1 MTPSALASSHLPL
14 FLITASTISSVGP
27 QMPRFEVKTV
37 RATCPT
43 GNDMPGCTCDEDKSG
58 LNIVCHG
65 TDQAGIVRV
74 RNSVRQHI
82 SDLELYDLSPSLTHL
97 PAWLFY
103 NISLSNLAVARSHI
117 KDVDEDLFVGVEHSL
132 VTLSFQ
138 HSLLTYVPR
147 GINKITS
154 LKLLDLEGN
163 NITELY
169 PYSFYGASIAHLSL
183 AENKLLSLS
192 ENAFLGLE
200 GNLKTLNLRA
210 NIFQTF
216 PMTAV
221 RNLQNLE
228 DLNLGM

>member
-1 MTPSALASSHLPL
+1 MTPQALLSLLLVS
-14 FLITASTISSVGP
+14 ISSVGP
-27 QMPRFEVKTV
+27 QMPRFEVKTA
-37 RATCPT
+37 RPSCP
-43 GNDMPGCTCDEDKSG
+43 PGSEMAGCACEEDSHG
-58 LNIVCHG
+58 LDILCER
-65 TDQAGIVRV
+65 TDQAGIVRL
-74 RNSVRQHI
+74 RNSVRHHI
-82 SDLELYDLSPSLTHL
+82 SSLKLYDLSASLTHL

-132 VTLSFQ
+132 LTLSFK
-138 HSLLTYVPR
+138 HSQLTYVPR
-147 GINKITS
+147 GINKITN
-154 LKLLDLEGN
+154 LKSLDLEGN

-169 PYSFYGASIAHLSL
+169 PYSFYGASIAQLSL
-183 AENKLLSLS
+183 AENRLLSLS

>member
-1 MTPSALASSHLPL
+1 MTPLAVLSLL
-14 FLITASTISSVGP
+14 LLTTMSSVGP
-27 QMPRFEVKTV
+27 QMPRFDVKTT
-37 RATCPT
+37 RPACPP
-43 GNDMPGCTCDEDKSG
+43 GNEMAGCACEEDSHG
-58 LNIVCHG
+58 LNILCEN

-74 RNSVRQHI
+74 RNSIRHHI
-82 SDLELYDLSPSLTHL
+82 SSLKLYDLSATLIHL

-132 VTLSFQ
+132 LTLSFQ
-138 HSLLTYVPR
+138 HSKLTYVPR

-154 LKLLDLEGN
+154 LKSLDLQGN

-183 AENKLLSLS
+183 AENSLLSLS

>member
-1 MTPSALASSHLPL
+1 MTPPAASLLSLLALLVL
-14 FLITASTISSVGP
+14 NISSAGP
-27 QMPRFEVKTV
+27 QMPRFDVKTA
-37 RATCPT
+37 RPTCPP
-43 GNDMPGCTCDEDKSG
+43 PGEMAGCGCEEDRAG
-58 LNIVCHG
+58 LSILCQQ

-74 RNSVRQHI
+74 RNSIRHHI
-82 SDLELYDLSPSLTHL
+82 ASLKLYDLSPSLTHL

-132 VTLSFQ
+132 ITLSFQ
-138 HSLLTYVPR
+138 HSKLTYVPR

-154 LKLLDLEGN
+154 LKSLDLKGN
-163 NITELY
+163 NISELY

-183 AENKLLSLS
+183 AENCLLSLS

-200 GNLKTLNLRA
+200 GNLKSLNLRG

>member
-1 MTPSALASSHLPL
+1 MTPPASSLL
-14 FLITASTISSVGP
+14 SLLSTLLLLLNLSSVGP
-27 QMPRFEVKTV
+27 QMPRFDVKTA
-37 RATCPT
+37 RPACPPGGET
-43 GNDMPGCTCDEDKSG
+43 PGCGCEEDRHG
-58 LNIVCHG
+58 LSILCQN

-74 RNSVRQHI
+74 RNSIRHHI
-82 SDLELYDLSPSLTHL
+82 SSLKLYDLSASLTHL

-154 LKLLDLEGN
+154 LKSLDLQGN

-183 AENKLLSLS
+183 AENSLLSLS